1 MSTTTCS
8 VFNNLPKAPHTGVQ
22 HLHGVVSLGA
32 TGSSVGDV
40 FLLAKLP
47 NGAIPVDFMEY
58 HTITGSAALAV
69 DLGLARGYSNGGIS
83 SLSCYLAAGAVAT
96 SNRMS
101 LGLVVPGLGQ
111 VSLSA
116 SDPTGFG
123 ILAAKIVSGSM
134 SASFQLN
141 WSFSYRVDG

>member
-1 MSTTTCS
+1 MATYTCS
-8 VFNNLPKAPHTGVQ
+8 VFNNQPKAPHTGVQ
-22 HLHGVVSLGA
+22 TVSGVVSLGA
-32 TGSSVGDV
+32 TGSSVGDT

-47 NGAIPVDFMEY
+47 NGAVPVDFQEY
-58 HTITGSAALAV
+58 HTITGSSALAV
-69 DLGLARGYSNGGIS
+69 DLGLARGYSNGGIA

-96 SNRMS
+96 ANRMS

-111 VSLSA
+111 FSLSA

-123 ILAAKIVSGSM
+123 MLAAKIASGSM

-141 WSFSYRVDG
+141 WSFSHRVDG

>member
-1 MSTTTCS
+1 MSTTTCT
-8 VFNNLPKAPHTGVQ
+8 VFNNQPKAPHTGVQ
-22 HLHGVVSLGA
+22 HIGGVVSLGA

-40 FLLAKLP
+40 FFLAKLP
-47 NGAIPVDFMEY
+47 NGAIPVDFAEY
-58 HTITGSAALAV
+58 HTITGSTALAI
-69 DLGLARGYSNGGIS
+69 DLGLARGHSNGGIS
-83 SLSCYLAAGAVAT
+83 SLSCYIAAGAVAT
-96 SNRMS
+96 MNRMS
-101 LGLVVPGLGQ
+101 LAGAPLSP